1 MSFSGQAILA
11 LHIAAAIFALGPG
24 TAAIMSTPRYIRKGN
39 AAVVGY
45 LYRTTRIYAIGSVL
59 VLVFGLILAQIQHE
73 FSRWWISVSITLY
86 VVAAVLL
93 VLILRDQRKALA
105 ALQSAA
111 TMPAATMPAVTMPA
125 VTAPGTAVVTAV
137 VSAAPPQEPVSA
149 PAPADRSGEEGT
161 EAADDGEKAVP
172 AKSSTSARSIT
183 AEAGVPGP
191 APGSAPAPAAAPG
204 LVPVASV
211 ERARISSLSGVVA
224 LIWLVTL
231 VLMVWK

>member
-45 LYRTTRIYAIGSVL
+45 LYRTTRIYAIGSAL

-73 FSRWWISVSITLY
+73 FSKWWISVSITLY

-93 VLILRDQRKALA
+93 VLIMRDQRKALA

-111 TMPAATMPAVTMPA
+111 SSPAAP
-125 VTAPGTAVVTAV
+125 APGAAVVTAGQ
-137 VSAAPPQEPVSA
+137 ARQEPGSA
-149 PAPADRSGEEGT
+149 QAPTGRSGEEDED
-161 EAADDGEKAVP
+161 EAADEGEKQA
-172 AKSSTSARSIT
+172 
-183 AEAGVPGP
+183 AGEPLAPVIP
-191 APGSAPAPAAAPG
+191 APGGVPNTSPAHASAAPI
-204 LVPVASV
+204 AAV
-211 ERARISSLSGVVA
+211 ERARISSLSGVVG

>member
-111 TMPAATMPAVTMPA
+111 TMPAATMPAVT
-125 VTAPGTAVVTAV
+125 APGTAVVTAV

>member
-45 LYRTTRIYAIGSVL
+45 LYRTTRIYAIGSAL
-59 VLVFGLILAQIQHE
+59 VLVFGLILAQTQHE
-73 FSRWWISVSITLY
+73 FSKWWISVSITLY

-93 VLILRDQRKALA
+93 VMILRDQRKALA
-105 ALQSAA
+105 ALESAASASA
-111 TMPAATMPAVTMPA
+111 TMPVS
-125 VTAPGTAVVTAV
+125 TAVASTAV
-137 VSAAPPQEPVSA
+137 ASTGPAGQAAQEAGSA
-149 PAPADRSGEEGT
+149 PAPADRSGEEGG
-161 EAADDGEKAVP
+161 AAGDGEQA
-172 AKSSTSARSIT
+172 A
-183 AEAGVPGP
+183 AEPGT
-191 APGSAPAPAAAPG
+191 PAPAAATPAPAPG
-204 LVPVASV
+204 PAPALPLVAAV

-224 LIWLVTL
+224 LIWLVSL

>member
-111 TMPAATMPAVTMPA
+111 TMPAATMPAVT
-125 VTAPGTAVVTAV
+125 APGTAVVTAV

-204 LVPVASV
+204 LVPVAAV
-211 ERARISSLSGVVA
+211 ERARTSSLSGVVA

>member
-73 FSRWWISVSITLY
+73 FSKWWISVSITLY

-93 VLILRDQRKALA
+93 ALILRDQRKALA

-111 TMPAATMPAVTMPA
+111 ASPAAA
-125 VTAPGTAVVTAV
+125 APGAAVVP
-137 VSAAPPQEPVSA
+137 AAPPAQEPGSA
-149 PAPADRSGEEGT
+149 QAPADRSGEEGT
-161 EAADDGEKAVP
+161 KVADDGEKAATP
-172 AKSSTSARSIT
+172 ESSTAEPSAAEPST
-183 AEAGVPGP
+183 AEP
-191 APGSAPAPAAAPG
+191 APAPASAPATAPARG
-204 LVPVASV
+204 LAPVAAV
-211 ERARISSLSGVVA
+211 ERARISSLSGVVS

>member
-39 AAVVGY
+39 AAVVGF

-59 VLVFGLILAQIQHE
+59 VLVFGLILTQIQHE
-73 FSRWWISVSITLY
+73 FSKWWISVSITLY

-93 VLILRDQRKALA
+93 VMILRDQRRAMTALK
-105 ALQSAA
+105 SAA
-111 TMPAATMPAVTMPA
+111 ASATGIE
-125 VTAPGTAVVTAV
+125 PGTGTPVGSGTSASTAV
-137 VSAAPPQEPVSA
+137 APASHPLLEDGNGQPPAERSAEEEEENGAADGEKQAAVEHPAPASPAPASAAPV
-149 PAPADRSGEEGT
+149 
-161 EAADDGEKAVP
+161 AA
-172 AKSSTSARSIT
+172 
-183 AEAGVPGP
+183 
-191 APGSAPAPAAAPG
+191 
-204 LVPVASV
+204 V
-211 ERARISSLSGVVA
+211 ERARISSLSGVIA

>member
-45 LYRTTRIYAIGSVL
+45 LYRTTRIYAIGSAL
-59 VLVFGLILAQIQHE
+59 VLVFGLILAQTQHE
-73 FSRWWISVSITLY
+73 FSKWWISVSITLY

-93 VLILRDQRKALA
+93 VMILRDQRKALA
-105 ALQSAA
+105 ALESAASASA
-111 TMPAATMPAVTMPA
+111 TMPVS
-125 VTAPGTAVVTAV
+125 TAVASTAV
-137 VSAAPPQEPVSA
+137 ANTAVASTGPAGQAAQEAGSA
-149 PAPADRSGEEGT
+149 PAPADRSGEEGG
-161 EAADDGEKAVP
+161 AAGDGEQAAAEPGTP
-172 AKSSTSARSIT
+172 AAATPAP
-183 AEAGVPGP
+183 APGP
-191 APGSAPAPAAAPG
+191 APALPLVAA
-204 LVPVASV
+204 V

-224 LIWLVTL
+224 LIWLVSL

>member
-45 LYRTTRIYAIGSVL
+45 LYRTTRIYAVGSVL

-73 FSRWWISVSITLY
+73 FSKWWISVSITLY

-93 VLILRDQRKALA
+93 LLIMRDQRKALA
-105 ALQSAA
+105 ALHSAA
-111 TMPAATMPAVTMPA
+111 SSPAAP
-125 VTAPGTAVVTAV
+125 APGTAVVP
-137 VSAAPPQEPVSA
+137 AAPPPQEPGSA
-149 PAPADRSGEEGT
+149 QAPPDRSGEEGT
-161 EAADDGEKAVP
+161 EVADDGEKAAP
-172 AKSSTSARSIT
+172 AKSST
-183 AEAGVPGP
+183 AEPGAP
-191 APGSAPAPAAAPG
+191 APAPAPTPASAPAPAPAPG
-204 LVPVASV
+204 LEIAAAV

>member
-39 AAVVGY
+39 AAVVGF

-59 VLVFGLILAQIQHE
+59 VLVFGLILTQIQHE
-73 FSRWWISVSITLY
+73 FSKWWISVSITLY

-93 VLILRDQRKALA
+93 VMIMRDQRAHGLTRRHWKSSVSAGTA
-105 ALQSAA
+105 ASSTAA
-111 TMPAATMPAVTMPA
+111 TSS
-125 VTAPGTAVVTAV
+125 TAVVPASHPPVEDGNGQPPTERSVGEEGKDTADDGEKQ
-137 VSAAPPQEPVSA
+137 AAVEHPASA
-149 PAPADRSGEEGT
+149 PAPAPVSPAQANAT
-161 EAADDGEKAVP
+161 LVAA
-172 AKSSTSARSIT
+172 
-183 AEAGVPGP
+183 
-191 APGSAPAPAAAPG
+191 
-204 LVPVASV
+204 V
-211 ERARISSLSGVVA
+211 EQARISSLSGVVA

>member
-73 FSRWWISVSITLY
+73 FSKWWISVSITLY

-111 TMPAATMPAVTMPA
+111 PPAAVVPAATV
-125 VTAPGTAVVTAV
+125 PGTAVFP
-137 VSAAPPQEPVSA
+137 AAPPQEPDSA
-149 PAPADRSGEEGT
+149 QAPADR
-161 EAADDGEKAVP
+161 
-172 AKSSTSARSIT
+172 
-183 AEAGVPGP
+183 
-191 APGSAPAPAAAPG
+191 
-204 LVPVASV
+204 
-211 ERARISSLSGVVA
+211 
-224 LIWLVTL
+224 
-231 VLMVWK
+231 

>member
-73 FSRWWISVSITLY
+73 FSKWWISVSITLY

-105 ALQSAA
+105 TLQSAA
-111 TMPAATMPAVTMPA
+111 SSPAAA
-125 VTAPGTAVVTAV
+125 APGTAVVPV
-137 VSAAPPQEPVSA
+137 APPAQEPGSA
-149 PAPADRSGEEGT
+149 QVPADRSGEEGT
-161 EAADDGEKAVP
+161 ELADDGEKAAP
-172 AKSSTSARSIT
+172 ATSSTATSST
-183 AEAGVPGP
+183 ATATSSTATSSTAAP
-191 APGSAPAPAAAPG
+191 APARASAPAAAPAPG
-204 LVPVASV
+204 LAPVAAV